1 MSLQML
7 VNAVLLGGLYALM
20 GLGFSLQWGISGIV
34 NLSYGAMVILGSYIS
49 LECFDLLHLDPFV
62 SMIISGVILYALGGL
77 IYRTLLQRVVRG
89 GIVFTLIVTYA
100 VRLITE
106 NGLLRVWSADYRTIR
121 VTYAGNNFQFAGAAV
136 PLVKCLVF
144 VVVAV
149 LVYLTYCFMMKTK
162 TGKGIQAVALDTEG
176 AQAVGISVEKMYLV
190 NFALGTALA
199 GMAGSLWAS
208 VYTFSPDSINMIT
221 GKVFIIALRA
231 FGKKVL
237 WLSYESIERGGL
249 EQRAKEQE
257 TGWSVATHSND
268 FLYIAAALCI
278 GLWCQ
283 IDYWHL
289 HVCGNC
295 SRDQSYVRLYGLSSL
310 WQRHVL
316 WGRSLYYRHRHEP
329 GTVFLSRYAL
339 GGHRCNVV

>member
-89 GIVFTLIVTYA
+89 GIVFTLILTYA

-176 AQAVGISVEKMYLV
+176 AQAVGISVEKMYLI

-199 GMAGSLWAS
+199 GIAGSLWAS

-221 GKVFIIALRA
+221 GKVFIIAILGGLGNIWGAAAGGLLLGLAETVGATLVGSQWQEVIGMAIMVIVLLWRPYGLL
-231 FGKKVL
+231 GKKFF
-237 WLSYESIERGGL
+237 G
-249 EQRAKEQE
+249 
-257 TGWSVATHSND
+257 
-268 FLYIAAALCI
+268 
-278 GLWCQ
+278 
-283 IDYWHL
+283 
-289 HVCGNC
+289 
-295 SRDQSYVRLYGLSSL
+295 
-310 WQRHVL
+310 
-316 WGRSLYYRHRHEP
+316 
-329 GTVFLSRYAL
+329 
-339 GGHRCNVV
+339 